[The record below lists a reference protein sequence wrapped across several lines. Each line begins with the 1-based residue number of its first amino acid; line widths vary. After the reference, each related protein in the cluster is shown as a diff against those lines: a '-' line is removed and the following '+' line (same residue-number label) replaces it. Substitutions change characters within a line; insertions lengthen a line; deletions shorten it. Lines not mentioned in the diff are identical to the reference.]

1 MDKEFDDLVRTRCL
15 VRTRVRLSSY
25 VTQAFSLSLFASLFL
40 SLFLSLSRSLCLSV
54 SLSLS
59 LSLALSPAPPYRVYV
74 ADRKAVC
81 MLAANTGLTH
91 YYLDYDSAEYD
102 SDVYEPE
109 DLGSCGQSVDTAPH
123 MHDGE

>member
-1 MDKEFDDLVRTRCL
+1 MVRWSS
-15 VRTRVRLSSY
+15 VPRVRIGHFGLGRCR
-25 VTQAFSLSLFASLFL
+25 TKR
-40 SLFLSLSRSLCLSV
+40 SRWE
-54 SLSLS
+54 
-59 LSLALSPAPPYRVYV
+59 YHRVL
-74 ADRKAVC
+74 C

>member
-1 MDKEFDDLVRTRCL
+1 
-15 VRTRVRLSSY
+15 
-25 VTQAFSLSLFASLFL
+25 
-40 SLFLSLSRSLCLSV
+40 
-54 SLSLS
+54 
-59 LSLALSPAPPYRVYV
+59 
-74 ADRKAVC
+74 VC

>member
-1 MDKEFDDLVRTRCL
+1 MRTRCL

-25 VTQAFSLSLFASLFL
+25 VTQAFSLSLFVSLFL
-40 SLFLSLSRSLCLSV
+40 SLFLCFSVSL

-59 LSLALSPAPPYRVYV
+59 LSLALSLAPPYRVYV